1 MTSTR
6 KIRFVDDS
14 IQEFQQINRK
24 SLSAC
29 GNSPFM
35 SLEEAV
41 EAIADFQPTVT
52 DDTKKA
58 KDHCRQNTILTSDES
73 AAVYLYTMDS
83 PFYRALNQALRAEN
97 PQALEPWSAYL
108 NLLITALRKLPP
120 CSTTMWRGVAGEIAS
135 EFSQNTIH
143 TWESITSC
151 SLEIN
156 VGACFAGEK
165 SILFCINA
173 IHGKGITKYSEF
185 QGERE
190 IILMPGTRLQV
201 QSTSFDLN
209 NGFYIVH
216 LNEW

>member
-1 MTSTR
+1 MASTR
-6 KIRFVDDS
+6 RIRFVDDS

-24 SLSAC
+24 SLLTC
-29 GNSPFM
+29 ENLPLM

-41 EAIADFQPTVT
+41 KTIADFQPTVT
-52 DDTKKA
+52 DDTNKA
-58 KDHCRQNTILTSDES
+58 KEHCRKNTILTLNES
-73 AAVYLYTMDS
+73 AAVYLYTMDR

-108 NLLITALRKLPP
+108 NLLITALRKLPS
-120 CSTTMWRGVAGEIAS
+120 CSTTMWRGVAGDIGS
-135 EFSQNTIH
+135 EFNENTIH
-143 TWESITSC
+143 TWGSIASC
-151 SLEIN
+151 SSQIN
-156 VGACFAGEK
+156 VAACFAGEK
-165 SILFCINA
+165 GILFCINA
-173 IHGKGITKYSEF
+173 IHGKDITKYSEF

-209 NGFYIVH
+209 NGFYIVQ